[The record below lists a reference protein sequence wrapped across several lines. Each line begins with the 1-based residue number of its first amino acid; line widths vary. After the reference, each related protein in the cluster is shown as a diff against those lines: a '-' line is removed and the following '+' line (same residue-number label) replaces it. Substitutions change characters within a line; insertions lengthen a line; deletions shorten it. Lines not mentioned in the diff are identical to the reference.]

1 MNKNEL
7 REILTKLS
15 PTEKLCKVNS
25 DVLSGYDFPYF
36 DYVLDSQNR
45 QIYTYT
51 FERHLQKALTR
62 TPHVARYLEKLP
74 LLIFKHA
81 RFSYTPFHV
90 HDFVELTFVYRGT
103 INMIIN
109 NHEVTLKQ
117 GDVCILDTD
126 VSHKILDTNEKD
138 ILINFLMNKKYFS
151 NKMLSRLG
159 SNNII
164 SHFAVESISEAQD
177 HNQYIIF
184 NTNNSE
190 LLMDAVEGLL
200 SNYFD
205 SSYYSVDTIDAY
217 MVIIFSELIKAHQKE
232 KSIEYQK
239 SNHMYIIDILQYIEN
254 NYNTCSLESLA
265 NKFGY
270 NSSYL
275 SRYIKKSTGK
285 TFIEIIQE
293 LRLNQA
299 CIMLKNSTV
308 SIEYIIQTVGYKNVA
323 FFYKKF
329 TELFGMSPKEFREK
343 QNI

>member
-1 MNKNEL
+1 MNKYEL
-7 REILTKLS
+7 REKLTTLS
-15 PTEKLCKVNS
+15 PTEQACKTNVNI
-25 DVLSGYDFPYF
+25 SGEYDFPYF
-36 DYVLDSQNR
+36 NYVLDSQNR

-51 FERHLQKALTR
+51 FERHLQKSLKR
-62 TPHVARYLEKLP
+62 TPHIARYLEKLP

-81 RFSYTPFHV
+81 RFSFTPFHV
-90 HDFVELTFVYRGT
+90 HDFVEMTYVYKGT

-109 NHEVTLKQ
+109 DHQVTLQQ
-117 GDVCILDTD
+117 GYVCILDTD
-126 VSHKILDTNEKD
+126 VSHKILDTSEDD

-164 SHFAVESISEAQD
+164 SRFAVESISETHD

-205 SSYYSVDTIDAY
+205 STYYSVDTIDAY
-217 MVIIFSELIKAHQKE
+217 MIIIFSELIKAHQNE

-254 NYNTCSLESLA
+254 NYSTCTLESLA

-270 NSSYL
+270 NPSYL
-275 SRYIKKSTGK
+275 SRYIKKSTGQ
-285 TFIEIIQE
+285 TFIELIQE

-299 CIMLKNSTV
+299 CFMLKNSTV

-329 TELFGMSPKEFREK
+329 NALFGMSPKEYRDS
-343 QNI
+343 